1 VNTFYQATGAT
12 NFHDIELQIPLAVTD
27 DPRNVQVL
35 VEGDKIKVAS
45 RLSSSDDRAWMTHCH
60 PRWSV
65 EPIVTTD
72 SLVDI
77 NNIKTRIGTTLLT
90 MFSVEYL
97 IKVGVSGMAFPW
109 AVIEHFSNSTEM
121 LVTVDNDPENEMM
134 KWDPRSWA
142 PTLDAAP
149 SIGVTIFSDDQKL
162 RIIARIGKIS
172 IRSKKPPPKVYH
184 LHVRKSDIHDDQRT
198 RSVDISAIGSQGEV
212 LLQIE
217 SMRLA
222 EVDAD
227 SKSSTGMNGLVY
239 RIAWTPA
246 HLAEKPLF
254 LGNVVM
260 ISPEDRILQHYGD
273 QLDPHFTELKKLEQL
288 IH

>member
-1 VNTFYQATGAT
+1 
-12 NFHDIELQIPLAVTD
+12 
-27 DPRNVQVL
+27 
-35 VEGDKIKVAS
+35 
-45 RLSSSDDRAWMTHCH
+45 
-60 PRWSV
+60 
-65 EPIVTTD
+65 
-72 SLVDI
+72 
-77 NNIKTRIGTTLLT
+77 
-90 MFSVEYL
+90 
-97 IKVGVSGMAFPW
+97 
-109 AVIEHFSNSTEM
+109 M
-121 LVTVDNDPENEMM
+121 LVMVDNDLEREMM
-134 KWDPRSWA
+134 KRDPRSWA
-142 PTLDAAP
+142 PTLDVAS
-149 SIGVTIFSDDQKL
+149 SIRVTIFSDDQKL

-198 RSVDISAIGSQGEV
+198 RSVDVSAIRSRGEV

-222 EVDAD
+222 KVDAD
-227 SKSSTGMNGLVY
+227 SKFSTGMNGLVY